1 MLSIC
6 WVLLDVSV
14 LFQEDS
20 GIAWN
25 VQAILEDGILTLE
38 LSHCLTVFI
47 GRETCLLAGMGDAN
61 ESFTL
66 SFW

>member
-20 GIAWN
+20 GIAWT

-38 LSHCLTVFI
+38 LSHGLTVFI

>member
-6 WVLLDVSV
+6 WMLLDVSV

-38 LSHCLTVFI
+38 LTHCLTVFI
-47 GRETCLLAGMGDAN
+47 GRDTCLLAGMGDAN

>member
-25 VQAILEDGILTLE
+25 VQAILEDGILTRE

>member
-6 WVLLDVSV
+6 WMLLDVSV

-47 GRETCLLAGMGDAN
+47 GRDTCLLAGMGDAN